1 MGRRVTLAAI
11 AAIAFG
17 LIVGPGSS
25 PAFGPIGTDIR
36 ISTTGVEGTTTK
48 APFTPWIA
56 YNSVNNEYLVVW
68 DSDSGTDNDYEVVG
82 QRMTPAGALIG
93 PEFQISDIVANAGA
107 DRDASS
113 GGVAYNPDS
122 NEYLVVWRGDGL
134 AATNDEPEVFGQR
147 LSATGAEI
155 GTDDF
160 RISTVGTDTDAART
174 ANTPIVGYSS
184 SATEYLVAWA
194 GDQTADN
201 RFDIYGQR
209 VDADG
214 TQLGSDFQISNA
226 VTVGTT
232 RDANDP
238 SIAYNPTAGEFL
250 VVFQADELTTDDEFE
265 IYGQRVAA
273 GGGPVSV
280 NDFRFSNTG
289 TDADTNRFTSNG
301 VVTYNSASNEYLT
314 VWRAD
319 GLATDDEEEIFGQR
333 VTPTGAEAGGDFRI
347 STTGTDG
354 DSSVGADEPAVVAN
368 SITNEYLVTFEGDG
382 LGTQGHYEIFGQ
394 RLGAT
399 GNEIDSDFRI
409 STTSSLTDATR
420 QAFESKV
427 AFNPVA
433 KEYMTVWYGDAL
445 AVNNDI
451 EVFGRSIDATDPASP
466 GTPANPTPAN
476 PTPSDNSVELSLTA
490 RKKQKALK
498 QKALLAS
505 AGCAKEACT
514 VAATGTVNIPR
525 ASAARKLKLGKV
537 TKSLAAGTK
546 TTLKLKLSS
555 KARKAI
561 KKALKKRAKVTA
573 QIVVTATD
581 TAKNQ
586 SKRTVS
592 VRIVG

>member
-1 MGRRVTLAAI
+1 MGYRVTLAML

-17 LIVGPGSS
+17 LIASPGSA
-25 PAFGPIGTDIR
+25 PAFGPIGADMR
-36 ISTTGVEGTTTK
+36 ISTTGVEDTTTK

-68 DSDSGTDNDYEVVG
+68 DSDSATDNDYEVVG
-82 QRMTPAGALIG
+82 QRMTPAGGLIG
-93 PEFQISDIVANAGA
+93 SEFQISDIIANAGA
-107 DRDASS
+107 GRDVSS
-113 GGVAYNPDS
+113 GGVAYNSDS
-122 NEYLVVWRGDGL
+122 NEYLVVWRGDEL
-134 AATNDEPEVFGQR
+134 ATNDEPEVFGQR
-147 LSATGAEI
+147 LSSTGAEI

-160 RISTVGTDTDAART
+160 RISNVGTDTDAARA

-194 GDQTADN
+194 GDQSADD

-214 TQLGSDFQISNA
+214 SQLGGDFQISNA
-226 VTVGTT
+226 VSVGTT
-232 RDANDP
+232 RDAADP

-250 VVFQADELTTDDEFE
+250 IVFQADELTTDNEYE
-265 IYGQRVAA
+265 IYGQRVTA

-289 TDADTNRFTSNG
+289 TDNDAGRFASNG
-301 VVTYNSASNEYLT
+301 VVTYNSTSNEYLT

-319 GLATDDEEEIFGQR
+319 GLTTDDEDEIFGQR
-333 VTPTGAEAGGDFRI
+333 VTPTGTEAGSDFRI
-347 STTGTDG
+347 SNTGADT
-354 DSSVGADEPAVVAN
+354 DSSVAADEPAVAAN
-368 SITNEYLVTFEGDG
+368 PLTNEYLVTFEADG
-382 LGTQGHYEIFGQ
+382 LGTQGHFEIFGQ

-399 GNEIDSDFRI
+399 GNEIDTDFRI
-409 STTSSLTDATR
+409 STTSSLTDANR

-427 AFNPVA
+427 AFDPVA

-445 AVNNDI
+445 AVDNDI
-451 EVFGRSIDATDPASP
+451 EIFGRRIDATDPVPA
-466 GTPANPTPAN
+466 TPVNPAPVNPA
-476 PTPSDNSVELSLTA
+476 PADNSVELSLTA
-490 RKKQKALK
+490 TKKQKAVK
-498 QKALLAS
+498 KKSLLLS

-514 VAATGTVNIPR
+514 VAATGTVNIPGT
-525 ASAARKLKLGKV
+525 SAAKKLKLGKV
-537 TKSLAAGTK
+537 TTSLAGGAK
-546 TTLKLKLSS
+546 ATLKLKLSA

-561 KKALKKRAKVTA
+561 KKALKKHAKVSA

-592 VRIVG
+592 VQIVG